1 MLKRSI
7 PGVLLLFVSITVLL
21 LTLVNLNNETIIIPF
36 SMSSGESG
44 TIKIQMPLK
53 VWTGDQFTFSSRVV
67 FESLPE
73 SPSPVL
79 VGRLETSVEESIPRG
94 EVMLGLNSKKP
105 VTLEWSLR
113 PYQNTVYPGTFWL
126 WMNTGD
132 QEKLLLAR
140 EFSISSQYFMG
151 VKIMYVRIAAIL
163 VAVAALICT
172 LYSFSK
178 RK

>member
-1 MLKRSI
+1 
-7 PGVLLLFVSITVLL
+7 
-21 LTLVNLNNETIIIPF
+21 
-36 SMSSGESG
+36 MSSGESG

-140 EFSISSQYFMG
+140 EFSISSQYIMG
-151 VKIMYVRIAAIL
+151 MKIMYVRIAAIL
-163 VAVAALICT
+163 VALAALICT
-172 LYSFSK
+172 LYSFWK